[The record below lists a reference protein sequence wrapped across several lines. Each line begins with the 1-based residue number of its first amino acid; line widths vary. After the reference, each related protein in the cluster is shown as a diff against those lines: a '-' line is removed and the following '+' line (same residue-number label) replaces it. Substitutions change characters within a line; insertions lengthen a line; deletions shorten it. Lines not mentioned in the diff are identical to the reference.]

1 MSTSLDVKDILSL
14 IKDLDNNTNF
24 NLYIPSLQ
32 KEIGFK
38 QLTTEQL
45 KRILKT
51 VIDSPI
57 YNTEFTLT
65 LNSIIKENCL
75 DKEINTENFTVYDK
89 MLILFKTRIESISTE
104 LTLNFTDEEK
114 DQFKGIEDSKVI
126 NLAEHFNSFIEKN
139 ISFQEE
145 TFELNKCILV
155 CNLPTIQTENK
166 LEKELHKNTK
176 LEVSTTEELRNIVGE
191 TFINE
196 LVKYIS
202 QITVNEKTIDLIALP
217 FKTRINIIESRTE
230 TLERKVNYYEET
242 ILYYINPIKIGIM
255 KIYILL
261 GYMLTIYVN
270 IKRMFMRTIC
280 RY

>member
-217 FKTRINIIESRTE
+217 FKTRINIIEGLPT
-230 TLERKVNYYEET
+230 TLINKV
-242 ILYYINPIKIGIM
+242 IKYIEKYRDAIKPLLTT
-255 KIYILL
+255 KIVVQDKEITKDIPQDASFFN
-261 GYMLTIYVN
+261 M
-270 IKRMFMRTIC
+270 
-280 RY
+280 

>member
-1 MSTSLDVKDILSL
+1 MSTSPDVKDILSL
-14 IKDLDNNTNF
+14 IKDLDNSANF

-32 KEIGFK
+32 KEVIFK

-57 YNTEFTLT
+57 YNTEFILT
-65 LNSIIKENCL
+65 FNSVIKENCQ
-75 DKEINTENFTVYDK
+75 DKEVNTDNFTVYDK
-89 MLILFKTRIESISTE
+89 ILILFKTRIESISPE

-114 DQFKGIEDSKVI
+114 EQYKELESGKVL
-126 NLAEHFNSFIEKN
+126 NLAEHLNKFLEKD

-145 TFELNKCILV
+145 TFEQNGCTLV
-155 CNLPTIQTENK
+155 CSLPTIQTENK

-176 LEVSTTEELRNIVGE
+176 LEVSTTDELRNIVGE

-202 QITVNEKTIDLIALP
+202 QISINEKTVDLIALP
-217 FKTRINIIESRTE
+217 FKTRISIIEGLPT
-230 TLERKVNYYEET
+230 TLINKVIKYIERYREV
-242 ILYYINPIKIGIM
+242 IKPLLTT
-255 KIYILL
+255 KIVVSGGELVKDIPQDASFFN
-261 GYMLTIYVN
+261 M
-270 IKRMFMRTIC
+270 
-280 RY
+280 

>member
-202 QITVNEKTIDLIALP
+202 QITVNEKTIGLIALP
-217 FKTRINIIESRTE
+217 FKTRINIIESLPT
-230 TLERKVNYYEET
+230 TLINKV
-242 ILYYINPIKIGIM
+242 IKYIEKYRDAIKPLLTT
-255 KIYILL
+255 KIVVQDKEITKDIPQDASFFN
-261 GYMLTIYVN
+261 M
-270 IKRMFMRTIC
+270 
-280 RY
+280 

>member
-217 FKTRINIIESRTE
+217 FKTRINIIESLPT
-230 TLERKVNYYEET
+230 TLINKV
-242 ILYYINPIKIGIM
+242 IKYIEKYRDAIKPLLTT
-255 KIYILL
+255 KIVVQDKEITKDIPQDASFFN
-261 GYMLTIYVN
+261 M
-270 IKRMFMRTIC
+270 
-280 RY
+280 